1 MSQKSETDAALK
13 HDENKEGKKELRTF
27 AFDNNLPSLPVPNLE
42 KTLNKY
48 LDSVKPFVDDLTFLK
63 TQSIVE
69 KFRNGIGSVLHFH
82 LLERARTERNW
93 VRKNFIRFFFLYRKY
108 KPFYLFIKA

>member
-13 HDENKEGKKELRTF
+13 LEEKKETTSSKKELPTF
-27 AFDNNLPSLPVPNLE
+27 AFDNNLPSLPVPDLD

-48 LDSVKPFVDDLTFLK
+48 LDSIKPFVDELTFSK

-69 KFRNGIGSVLHFH
+69 KFRNGIGPFLNFH

-93 VRKNFIRFFFLYRKY
+93 VRKNNLLY
-108 KPFYLFIKA
+108 F